1 MGIMKKYLSII
12 LVLSLCLILSV
23 LSSCQSQKTEVDQ
36 RIKARTVTKES
47 AIEKTGTRKIKI
59 VTTIGMINDLV
70 KQVVKDKHEV
80 QNIIDA
86 GVDPHLYKATRSD
99 IALLSS
105 ADLVFYNGLL
115 LEGKLTD
122 ALIRVASSGRKVV
135 AVTESID
142 KKYLLSPPEFNEHYD
157 PHVWMDPAAWLKT
170 VEVITDKVISLD
182 NVNKDFYRKN
192 SQDLINKLKKLDS
205 YCQEAL
211 NTVPNETRVL
221 VTAHDAFNYFG
232 KRYGYEVLGIQ
243 GISTESEAGVKD
255 IQDLV
260 KTLVDR
266 KIKAV
271 FVESTVSDRNIKA
284 LVEGAKSYGHEVS
297 IGGKLFSDAM
307 GKSGTYR
314 GTYVGMIDHN
324 VTTIVKAL
332 GGSAPTSGLNGSL

>member
-1 MGIMKKYLSII
+1 MKSFSIKLL
-12 LVLSLCLILSV
+12 LVFFSV
-23 LSSCQSQKTEVDQ
+23 TLSSCEKPLENK
-36 RIKARTVTKES
+36 KAETNS
-47 AIEKTGTRKIKI
+47 FEKLKI
-59 VTTIGMINDLV
+59 VTTIGMISDLV
-70 KQVVKDKHEV
+70 KQIVKDKHHV
-80 QNIIDA
+80 KNIVNA

-99 IALLSS
+99 IALLSG

-122 ALIRVASSGRKVV
+122 ALIRVASSGKQVV

-142 KKYLLSPPEFNEHYD
+142 KKYLLSPPEFNQHYD

-170 VEVITDKVISLD
+170 VEIITDKIIKLD
-182 NVNKDFYRKN
+182 HKKKDFYLKN
-192 SQDLINKLKKLDS
+192 SKELIKKLKRLDN
-205 YCQEAL
+205 YCIEIL
-211 NTVPNETRVL
+211 NSVPSETKVL

-284 LVEGAKSYGHEVS
+284 LIEGANSYGHEVR

-307 GKSGTYR
+307 GQSGTYR
-314 GTYVGMIDHN
+314 GTYEGMIDHN

-332 GGSAPTSGLNGSL
+332 GGNAPANGLNGSL